1 MTEEASMTRRA
12 IMVGAGVAA
21 TANVSSANN
30 AQAQAISVT
39 AQPDTGEHSAA
50 NFMQGFPPAQSTRV
64 DVSNW
69 QTWPQAK
76 WSVRHM
82 REIFGSR
89 DATQLQSRSLAL
101 REAPMDME
109 RVRLRTAQGETG
121 WSQFEA
127 ATHTDAIIILVNGR
141 IVYERYLDGM
151 QPADPHILFS
161 ATKSYCGFLAEIL
174 AARGQ
179 LDFSRP
185 VQSYLP
191 ELAAT
196 GFAGASVRQIAD
208 MTDGARFSE
217 NYTDPNADVFRYLA
231 DVGLGPRDGSDPPRG
246 TYAALQSINAREHPP
261 GHAFAYRSAVTD
273 VLAWV
278 VQRVANKSLSQLYAE
293 EVHAPIGAADPAYF
307 TLDAVG
313 QEVAAG
319 GLNISLR
326 DFARF
331 GEMLRRRGRV
341 GSRQVFPT
349 SAIDSIFA
357 GGDKEAFARG
367 NQPTRPGWSYRS
379 QFWCTH
385 DARSSVWLLG
395 VRGQRLVIVPS
406 LNLVM
411 AKFGSHPVLSNSATD
426 AIHGAALDALEAAL
440 A

>member
-1 MTEEASMTRRA
+1 MDETSMTRRA
-12 IMVGAGVAA
+12 IVAGAGVAA
-21 TANVSSANN
+21 AVTLSSANN

-39 AQPDTGEHSAA
+39 AQPDTGNHSAA
-50 NFMQGFPPAQSTRV
+50 NFMHGFPPAPDTRI
-64 DVSNW
+64 DVANW

-82 REIFGSR
+82 REIFSSR
-89 DATQLQSRSLAL
+89 DATQLAARSLTF
-101 REAPMDME
+101 RNAPMDME
-109 RVRLRTAQGETG
+109 RVRLRTAEGEIS

-141 IVYERYLDGM
+141 VVHERYIDGM
-151 QPADPHILFS
+151 QPADPHVLFS

-179 LDFSRP
+179 LDFHRP
-185 VQSYLP
+185 VESYLP
-191 ELAAT
+191 ELAT
-196 GFAGASVRQIAD
+196 SGFAGAGVRQIAD

-217 NYTDPNADVFRYLA
+217 NYNDPNADVFRYLA
-231 DVGLGPRDGSDPPRG
+231 DVGLGPRDASNPPRG
-246 TYAALQSINAREHPP
+246 TYAALQTINAREHPP

-293 EVHAPIGAADPAYF
+293 EIHAHIGATDPAYF

-349 SAIDSIFA
+349 AAIDSIFA
-357 GGDKEAFARG
+357 GGDKEAFTRG
-367 NQPTRPGWSYRS
+367 NQATRPGWSYKS

-385 DARSSVWLLG
+385 DARGSVWLLG

-440 A
+440 T

>member
-1 MTEEASMTRRA
+1 MDEASVTRRA
-12 IMVGAGVAA
+12 IMAGAGVVAA
-21 TANVSSANN
+21 VTLSSANN

-39 AQPDTGEHSAA
+39 AQPDTGNHSAA
-50 NFMQGFPPAQSTRV
+50 NFMQGFPPAPDTRV
-64 DVSNW
+64 DVANW

-82 REIFGSR
+82 REIFSSR
-89 DATQLQSRSLAL
+89 DATQLAARPLAF
-101 REAPMDME
+101 RNAPMDME
-109 RVRLRTAQGETG
+109 RVRLRTTEGEIN

-141 IVYERYLDGM
+141 VVHERYIDGM

-185 VQSYLP
+185 VESYLP
-191 ELAAT
+191 ELASS

-217 NYTDPNADVFRYLA
+217 NYNDPNADVFRYLA
-231 DVGLGPRDGSDPPRG
+231 DVGLGPRDASNPPRG
-246 TYAALQSINAREHPP
+246 TYAALQTINVREHSP

-273 VLAWV
+273 VLGWI
-278 VQRVANKSLSQLYAE
+278 VQRIANKSLSQLYAE
-293 EVHAPIGAADPAYF
+293 EIHAHIGAADPAYF

-341 GSRQVFPT
+341 GSRQAFPVA
-349 SAIDSIFA
+349 AIDSIFA

-367 NQPTRPGWSYRS
+367 NQATRPGWSYKS

-385 DARSSVWLLG
+385 DTRGSVWLLG

-411 AKFGSHPVLSNSATD
+411 AKFGSHPVLSNAATD